1 MGKVNKTYSIPIRWE
16 SYKRIEVEAEDLQ
29 SAICLALKQ
38 FLSEPDDY
46 YLDDS
51 TEVDSFVKEEYPNE
65 TYNIDEVW
73 EKLY

>member
-38 FLSEPDDY
+38 FLSEPDDKY
-46 YLDDS
+46 I
-51 TEVDSFVKEEYPNE
+51 EDSFDIDNIIYEENPNE
-65 TYNIDEVW
+65 KFSWNIIMNE
-73 EKLY
+73 L